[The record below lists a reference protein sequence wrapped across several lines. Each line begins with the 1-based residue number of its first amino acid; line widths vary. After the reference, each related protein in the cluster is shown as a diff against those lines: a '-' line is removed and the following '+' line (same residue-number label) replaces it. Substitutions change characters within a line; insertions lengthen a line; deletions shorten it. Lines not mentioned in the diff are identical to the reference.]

1 MKKQRWS
8 ILKDTIKNRKR
19 DFLFYIP
26 IVFFS
31 ATLFSLCMYFISGNT
46 IETSLANALDLNLS
60 YKNEGFYSEKSEN
73 TLFVTDASLNQNI
86 TKMYL
91 SDLDQL
97 CSDEDLEY
105 ANYTIAIDTTAQ
117 INTIHTTSYLYG
129 LRDTQYFDKNGIQL
143 IGCQA
148 DDLSESAVL
157 LPIHAKQ
164 EGIQIGDTYTIQDP
178 FDPNNTNMD
187 LRVIGFYEDDRWALS
202 SEDTIVKNAPAIVKD
217 STILSLLEKYPYYYG
232 SLDEETGTILSPI
245 EILNI
250 AFSVKDIQG
259 YSQFV
264 EKFNAFSLDEN
275 RKFSRKVSEGGAQA
289 KLGLQTNVSVF
300 GSLLKSIQR
309 IRYIYEFIFLGIW
322 GLSVISLLVMT
333 IFIQKK
339 NAHDIGIRKALGEK
353 KRATIGFYVKV
364 YLITSFVF
372 VGMGTAFGY
381 VASVVL
387 KEQIYKNI
395 LQMQTQMNTL
405 TGQTMKMMQT
415 KIVMDHWQMISGG
428 VISIVS
434 MLGLICIAVCFTTL
448 RIIKQNSR
456 KQMRGA
462 VYE

>member
-1 MKKQRWS
+1 
-8 ILKDTIKNRKR
+8 
-19 DFLFYIP
+19 
-26 IVFFS
+26 
-31 ATLFSLCMYFISGNT
+31 MYFISGNT

-73 TLFVTDASLNQNI
+73 TLFVTDANLNQNI

-91 SDLDQL
+91 SDLDRL
-97 CSDEDLEY
+97 CSDKNLEY

-117 INTIHTTSYLYG
+117 INTIHTSGYLYG
-129 LRDTQYFDKNGIQL
+129 LRDTQYFDENGIQL
-143 IGCQA
+143 VGCQA
-148 DDLSESAVL
+148 DDLQEGTVL

-187 LRVIGFYEDDRWALS
+187 LRVIGFYEDDRWALA

-232 SLDEETGTILSPI
+232 SLD
-245 EILNI
+245 
-250 AFSVKDIQG
+250 VKDIQG

-339 NAHDIGIRKALGEK
+339 NVHDIGIRKALGEK

-387 KEQIYKNI
+387 KDQIYKNI

-415 KIVMDHWQMISGG
+415 KMVMNPCEIIVGG

-434 MLGLICIAVCFTTL
+434 MLGLICIAICFTTL